1 MMPMKMTFGIKIL
14 VVPLMT
20 VQVLQAKVNLILAIV
35 ALEVEVREME
45 AQSKVIDIEALS
57 LSFK

>member
-45 AQSKVIDIEALS
+45 A
-57 LSFK
+57 